1 MISGLKTVCVLA
13 ILATGVSFSSAD
25 FAFAEKAKP
34 LNAGKNG
41 IKSNAGG
48 GNGTE
53 DQVGATTTDVVTTST
68 TTTTT
73 DTSTGDPV
81 VVSTT
86 TSTQETDR
94 TVVSTRIVGAGNNKP
109 GNLQTTYAVTYDVY
123 TTVGTETVKTT
134 ETYLVTET
142 TKTTTNTTDVFD
154 IDPGRSQDVNQA
166 PEGQPED
173 IVVVDVE
180 TSTSEELVS
189 TTTEVVTD
197 SSTSVTGTTTEN
209 VVETTPC
216 NNSQCN

>member
-1 MISGLKTVCVLA
+1 MFKVLGIAATALA
-13 ILATGVSFSSAD
+13 IAVAPV
-25 FAFAEKAKP
+25 AYAKP

-53 DQVGATTTDVVTTST
+53 DQIGATTTNVVTTTS

-73 DTSTGDPV
+73 DTSTGEPV

-86 TSTQETDR
+86 TTTQETGR
-94 TVVSTRIVGAGNNKP
+94 VVVDTRIVGAGKNKP

-142 TKTTTNTTDVFD
+142 TKTNVTTTDVYD
-154 IDPGRSQDVNQA
+154 IDPGRSQDKNQA

-173 IVVVDVE
+173 IVVVGDSVTTE
-180 TSTSEELVS
+180 FKELIDTKS
-189 TTTEVVTD
+189 EVVTG
-197 SSTSVTGTTTEN
+197 SSTTVTGTTTET

-216 NNSQCN
+216 NNEQCN